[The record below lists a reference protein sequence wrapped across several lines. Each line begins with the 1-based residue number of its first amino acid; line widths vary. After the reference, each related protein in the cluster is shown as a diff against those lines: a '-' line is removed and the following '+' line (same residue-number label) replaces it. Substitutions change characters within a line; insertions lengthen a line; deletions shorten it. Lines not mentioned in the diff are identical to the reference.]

1 MKIRKKYYFF
11 LKKKFLECHI
21 FPEIKKKK
29 KILAH
34 IFTKKYLEK
43 FGPVF
48 LTKLSVKS
56 FSPLYPCELSAYVF
70 SIHY

>member
-1 MKIRKKYYFF
+1 MSRFVQK
-11 LKKKFLECHI
+11 LNKKKF
-21 FPEIKKKK
+21 F
-29 KILAH
+29 LAN

-56 FSPLYPCELSAYVF
+56 FSPLYPCEMSAYVL

>member
-1 MKIRKKYYFF
+1 MSRFVQKLFLFF
-11 LKKKFLECHI
+11 
-21 FPEIKKKK
+21 
-29 KILAH
+29 LAH
-34 IFTKKYLEK
+34 IFTKKYLDK

-56 FSPLYPCELSAYVF
+56 FSPLYPCELSAYVL